1 MSLRAQF
8 ISSSLFWLGTL
19 SPLPGLAQT
28 GATAPNQQ
36 AARAVPAARSDR
48 DTPANVLTDDEWRR
62 TDAAV
67 ERALKWL
74 AEQQNADG
82 SFPTIETGQPGVTSL
97 CVMAFL
103 AHGHVPGDGQYG
115 ERLER
120 AADFILSRQKQNG
133 LLSVAGPDGPRITR
147 NVEHEIGVCCAYNHA
162 ISSLLV
168 SELYGMSAGERAK
181 RMEAV
186 TGKSLA
192 ATLEMQRWPKDH
204 PEDRGGWRY
213 LNRAADGWDSD
224 LSITGWNLMFLRSAR
239 NAGFDVRKEPIEQAV
254 RYIQR
259 CYSQRYG
266 AFQYLAADD
275 DHRSRAMA
283 GAGILAMAHA
293 GFHRSPEA
301 QKTGDWILQH
311 GFDQYNV
318 AVPFTSAWPHDRYH
332 YAVLNCCQGMYQLGG
347 RYWEVF
353 FPRVVNTLLTNQQ
366 ADGSW
371 PADNHWH
378 DSTFGNAYTTALVV
392 ISLGAPNQLL
402 PIFQR

>member
-1 MSLRAQF
+1 
-8 ISSSLFWLGTL
+8 
-19 SPLPGLAQT
+19 
-28 GATAPNQQ
+28 
-36 AARAVPAARSDR
+36 
-48 DTPANVLTDDEWRR
+48 
-62 TDAAV
+62 
-67 ERALKWL
+67 
-74 AEQQNADG
+74 
-82 SFPTIETGQPGVTSL
+82 
-97 CVMAFL
+97 
-103 AHGHVPGDGQYG
+103 
-115 ERLER
+115 
-120 AADFILSRQKQNG
+120 
-133 LLSVAGPDGPRITR
+133 
-147 NVEHEIGVCCAYNHA
+147 
-162 ISSLLV
+162 
-168 SELYGMSAGERAK
+168 
-181 RMEAV
+181 MEAV
-186 TGKSLA
+186 TEKSLA
-192 ATLEMQRWPKDH
+192 ATLEMQRWPND
-204 PEDRGGWRY
+204 PPADRGGWRY

-266 AFQYLAADD
+266 AFQYLSADD

-318 AVPFTSAWPHDRYH
+318 AVLFTSVWPHDRYH

-347 RYWEVF
+347 RYWEEF

-371 PADNHWH
+371 SADSHWH
-378 DSTFGNAYTTALVV
+378 DGTFGNAYTTALVV